1 MTAFSIIV
9 WAIAILMML
18 AGIAAAIVATLS
30 RRPNLAMLAIIP
42 VGLGLL
48 RMAFGLVIPPP
59 DHAAPVIAALA
70 AAALAI
76 VAGNPITSCVLNYAD
91 RRGDAKPAV
100 DGKHG
105 GIMVESIIGGTP
117 GQREVLRG
125 GTTIGYL
132 ERLVVVAAVAV
143 GHWEIVGALIAV
155 KGLGRFSEL
164 DSPETRER
172 FIIGTL
178 VSLVWAGACAALF
191 AF

>member
-1 MTAFSIIV
+1 MIVFSAV
-9 WAIAILMML
+9 AWGLAILLML
-18 AGIAAAIVATLS
+18 AGLAAAIVASMT
-30 RRPNLAMLAIIP
+30 RRPALALFAVIP

-48 RMAFGLVIPPP
+48 RLCFGLVIPPP
-59 DHAAPVIAALA
+59 DHAIPVIAALA
-70 AAALAI
+70 AASLAI
-76 VAGNPITSCVLNYAD
+76 FAGNPITTSVLNYAD
-91 RRGDAKPAV
+91 SRGGAQPLR
-100 DGKHG
+100 DGQHG
-105 GIMVESIIGGTP
+105 GIIIESLVDGAG

-132 ERLVVVAAVAV
+132 ERLVLVAAVAV
-143 GHWEIVGALIAV
+143 GHWEIIGALIAI

-164 DSPETRER
+164 DTPETRER